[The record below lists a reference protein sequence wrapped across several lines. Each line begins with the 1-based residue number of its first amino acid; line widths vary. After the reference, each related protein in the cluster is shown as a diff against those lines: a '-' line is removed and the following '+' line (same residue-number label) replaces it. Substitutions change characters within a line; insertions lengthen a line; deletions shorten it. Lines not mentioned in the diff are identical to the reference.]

1 MMAPLVVQELL
12 VVQEPARASL
22 VAQVPQPAAVAKVPL
37 VVQEPL
43 KAEEAG

>member
-22 VAQVPQPAAVAKVPL
+22 VAQVLQLAAVAQVPL
-37 VVQEPL
+37 VV
-43 KAEEAG
+43 